1 MWKKV
6 SFKDYSFR
14 DKVCISL
21 VMGCIALCGV
31 VAADRYMKNDAKGA
45 CAGAVGVGIGTLAA
59 AKYSHKS
66 RKRARRRM
74 YREREQD

>member
-1 MWKKV
+1 MWKHT

-14 DKVCISL
+14 DKVCISAL
-21 VMGCIALCGV
+21 MGCIALCGV
-31 VAADRYMKNDAKGA
+31 VAADRYMKNDLKGA
-45 CAGAVGVGIGTLAA
+45 CAGTVGVGISTLTA